1 MEKGKKDEKGKMEKK
16 NENGLN
22 SLRKIKANS
31 EKASGKKHSEDTV
44 AILAQ
49 ELSHQ
54 QSHT

>member
-1 MEKGKKDEKGKMEKK
+1 MEKGKKDEKVKMEK